1 MARRRPNRRAIKLHY
16 SYTIE
21 EAARTIGVSK
31 GTVRRWLKDGL
42 PHLADQR
49 PYLILG
55 ADLRDFLAKR
65 KKPKQR
71 CELHLCFCF
80 RCQEPK
86 AAAAGMIDYIPRTA
100 LSGHIRAICEEC
112 GTIMHKAFSAAKLTL
127 LERRADVSFPQG
139 QPCLSDMAKPRGN
152 DHFNKE
158 LQS

>member
-1 MARRRPNRRAIKLHY
+1 MARRRPNRRAIKLNY
-16 SYTIE
+16 SYTSE
-21 EAARTIGVSK
+21 EAARILGVSK
-31 GTVRRWLKDGL
+31 GTVLRWLKNGL

-71 CELHLCFCF
+71 CELHQCFCF

-86 AAAAGMIDYIPRTA
+86 AAAAGMIDYIPRNA
-100 LSGHIRAICEEC
+100 LSGQISAICSDC
-112 GTIMHKAFSAAKLTL
+112 GTMMFKNFSAAKLPQL
-127 LERRADVSFPQG
+127 KRLAEVSFPQG
-139 QPCLSDMAKPRGN
+139 QPCLSDTGKPRGN

-158 LQS
+158 PQA